1 MSVIT
6 ERINVYKCRL
16 IGPPPPHDGRL
27 LRSAQS
33 ASQRNSLQGTIQFTR
48 PRSTGEIRER
58 GAASTRRCAA
68 DYFFRRRSAMH
79 LHERAR
85 QFLAKPGVLFQRI
98 LNTRRPRWTQRLQH
112 AGSSP
117 LEAARQ

>member
-1 MSVIT
+1 
-6 ERINVYKCRL
+6 YRL
-16 IGPPPPHDGRL
+16 AR
-27 LRSAQS
+27 AQF
-33 ASQRNSLQGTIQFTR
+33 NLHG

-79 LHERAR
+79 PHERAR
-85 QFLAKPGVLFQRI
+85 QFLAKPGVLVQRTQ
-98 LNTRRPRWTQRLQH
+98 NPRRPRWTQRSQH

>member
-1 MSVIT
+1 IS
-6 ERINVYKCRL
+6 E
-16 IGPPPPHDGRL
+16 
-27 LRSAQS
+27 
-33 ASQRNSLQGTIQFTR
+33 GTIQFTR

-58 GAASTRRCAA
+58 GAAPTRRCAA

-79 LHERAR
+79 PHERVR
-85 QFLAKPGVLFQRI
+85 QFLAKPGVLVQRSR
-98 LNTRRPRWTQRLQH
+98 NPRRPRWTQRPQH